1 MNYSVMDEC
10 MQALFEQYVPLDAG
24 KQKRLSQF
32 CSGQIL
38 AGTSHIPKIARWLKR
53 DAKQGNREQCLY
65 RLLQAPFVRQEYVY
79 TPWLKQ
85 ALKGYRAK
93 RWHLILDRSN
103 IVRETVDL
111 VTVALSYRKRAIP
124 LKWQQIAYGGASVQ
138 TYIQLL
144 KTCQNLLPSDA
155 CVMVHGDTE
164 FGAIP
169 MLRFLRQ
176 HNWDYILGQSSH
188 CQVRPMSRP
197 HWQALVDYSLPKR
210 RGLYLEKLV
219 LTKEHA
225 YPFANLFGFLQ
236 KNQQGELEKRFF
248 ATSLPITA
256 SLRRFGKR
264 RWGIEP
270 YFRDMKSSGWHL
282 DQSQLGALNAREAL
296 LVLLSC
302 TYLWLTCLGRW
313 LCKTQQRHFVDS
325 HPARQHSLFR
335 LGWDW
340 LVYQF
345 RQQASIPHLLTLYS

>member
-1 MNYSVMDEC
+1 MNYSLMDEC
-10 MQALFEQYVPLDAG
+10 MQALFEQYVPLDAA

-32 CSGQIL
+32 CSSQIL
-38 AGTSHIPKIARWLKR
+38 AGTSHITKLAPWLKR
-53 DAKQGNREQCLY
+53 DAKQGNREQWLY

-79 TPWLKQ
+79 RPRLKQ
-85 ALKGYRAK
+85 ALTGYDVGC
-93 RWHLILDRSN
+93 WHLIIDRSN
-103 IVRETVDL
+103 LVSKQVDL

-124 LKWQQIAYGGASVQ
+124 LKWQQIAYGGEAVQ
-138 TYIQLL
+138 TYIDLL
-144 KTCQNLLPSDA
+144 KGCKTLLPSDA
-155 CVMVHGDTE
+155 TVMVHGDSE

-176 HNWDYILGQSSH
+176 QNWDYILGQSSH
-188 CQVRPMSRP
+188 CQGCLMNHPY
-197 HWQALVDYSLPKR
+197 WQALADYSLPKR

-219 LTKEHA
+219 LTKEHE
-225 YPFANLFGFLQ
+225 YPFANLFGFLH
-236 KNQQGELEKRFF
+236 KNKQGDLEKRFY

-270 YFRDMKSSGWHL
+270 YFRDMKSSGWQL
-282 DQSQLGALNAREAL
+282 DQSLLCDPTAREAL

-302 TYLWLTCLGRW
+302 TCFWLTCLGRW

-325 HPARQHSLFR
+325 HPSRQHSLFR

-345 RQQASIPHLLTLYS
+345 RQQAFIPHLLTLYS